1 LQPTYPVTGKI
12 VDAQDGNDLLSE
24 AKVTYVRRAAPDKV
38 VVQGTSNSFGKYSLN
53 VGEGTYLVTAEKG
66 GYITNQKNVTI
77 SGPTS
82 VGQGA
87 DLALRKVLGPGEFSI
102 TLNWN
107 LHANDLD
114 SWTFWDSG
122 FNQFISYYQQS
133 RTGRQSGVKAT
144 LDWDDT
150 DGYGPETTSLYGIG
164 SCKSKCLLK
173 FHVDNYTP
181 RDGKIGDSGMVV
193 KLLRGQGVFK
203 EFRFDDPSN
212 DNRGKTIF
220 TMDASTDPPKVYEG
234 NWGRGPF
241 LLADKKGRDYWDME
255 GEGWQRVG
263 EGNVLY
269 TLQADGTNAL
279 FKLDTVRY
287 YKVQST
293 NGVVRTEHD
302 WSDAL
307 VGGGK
312 ASCPAGSWLSGVY
325 RSGSAYDTKTGIYQ
339 ITKAECSSFTGI
351 TRWGKCQDI
360 DAFQNAEGP
369 KSCEWNG
376 PYKPAYSPGCSRGCK
391 QYSQLSRA
399 KRDCAKRD
407 DCGGVTYEKHGRSRW
422 RWELRKG
429 TSTTKSP
436 HGETTYLKGRCSN
449 VGPSDATCPII
460 DGQASA
466 FVGLKKLVN
475 KDDPD
480 HNKLSGLKLAEC
492 CTFPDELVS
501 DQANDCVNTQVC
513 KGQLGEQ

>member
-1 LQPTYPVTGKI
+1 L
-12 VDAQDGNDLLSE
+12 
-24 AKVTYVRRAAPDKV
+24 
-38 VVQGTSNSFGKYSLN
+38 F
-53 VGEGTYLVTAEKG
+53 
-66 GYITNQKNVTI
+66 
-77 SGPTS
+77 
-82 VGQGA
+82 
-87 DLALRKVLGPGEFSI
+87 
-102 TLNWN
+102 
-107 LHANDLD
+107 
-114 SWTFWDSG
+114 
-122 FNQFISYYQQS
+122 
-133 RTGRQSGVKAT
+133 
-144 LDWDDT
+144 
-150 DGYGPETTSLYGIG
+150 GIG
-164 SCKSKCLLK
+164 DCKSKCLLK

-181 RDGKIGDSGMVV
+181 NDGKIGDSGIVV
-193 KLLRGQGVFK
+193 KLMRGDSVFK
-203 EFRFDDPSN
+203 EFRFDDPGN
-212 DNRGKTIF
+212 DKRGKTIF
-220 TMDASTDPPKVYEG
+220 TMDASTDPPKVYDG

-241 LLADKKGRDYWDME
+241 LLTGKKGRDYWDME

-279 FKLDTVRY
+279 FKLDTVRH
-287 YKVQST
+287 YKVQNT
-293 NGVVRTEHD
+293 NGVVRTEQD

-312 ASCPAGSWLSGVY
+312 ASCPVGSWLSGVY
-325 RSGSAYDTKTGIYQ
+325 RSGSAYDTKSGIYQ

-360 DAFQNAEGP
+360 DAFQNAQGP

-376 PYKPAYSPGCSRGCK
+376 PFKPAYSPGCSRGCR
-391 QYSQLSRA
+391 QYRQLSQA
-399 KRDCAKRD
+399 KRECAKRD

-480 HNKLSGLKLAEC
+480 YNKLSGLKLAQC
-492 CTFPDELVS
+492 CTFPEELVS
-501 DQANDCVNTQVC
+501 DQANDCVSQQVC